1 MAISIETSIITAS
14 QNSNAAGLSDDLNW
28 WCFGGSGAG
37 AFVQAHHDGIR
48 IGHATVVEKPPF
60 RSQGE
65 FRVAEIGHNYVDKAF
80 RRRGVF
86 SKLVDEI
93 EKFARIEGIS
103 ALYVTPNSK
112 SEPIYRKL
120 NYAFCEE
127 SAELV
132 LIPFDNSVA
141 GGTHKALTEVQ
152 KDEYINL
159 ALDCS
164 RLVNGCAKYLQWRF
178 AKPSA
183 EFRFFCSQDRSAIM
197 AVRPGSPGPLGV
209 YVLSEF
215 FLCGQKPPL
224 EITLEYVEQLR
235 QTLTEQ
241 KPIILPST
249 DRCKLKDRTAV
260 RVYRNF
266 PIAYKR
272 VEEGFLFPSTHQYQ
286 FTDSD
291 YG

>member
-1 MAISIETSIITAS
+1 MAISIEISIITAS
-14 QNSNAAGLSDDLNW
+14 QNHNAAGLSDDLKW
-28 WCFGGSGAG
+28 WCFGGSGVG
-37 AFVQAHHDGIR
+37 AFVQAHHDGVR
-48 IGHATVVEKPPF
+48 IGYATMVEKPPF
-60 RSQGE
+60 SGQGT
-65 FRVAEIGHNYVDKAF
+65 FRVAEIGHNYVENAF

-93 EKFARIEGIS
+93 EKYARNEGIS
-103 ALYVTPNSK
+103 ALYVTPNSE

-120 NYAFCEE
+120 EYTFCGE

-132 LIPFDNSVA
+132 LIPFDNPVA
-141 GGTHKALTEVQ
+141 DGTEKALTEIQ
-152 KDEYINL
+152 REEYINL
-159 ALDCS
+159 TLDCT
-164 RLVNGCAKYLQWRF
+164 RLVKGCTKYLQWRF

-183 EFRFFCSQDRSAIM
+183 EYRFFCTQDMSAIM

-209 YVLSEF
+209 YVLSEL

-224 EITLEYVEQLR
+224 EITLEYAKQLR
-235 QTLTEQ
+235 CRLTEQ

-249 DRCKLKDRTAV
+249 DRCKLKDSTAV

-266 PIAYKR
+266 PMACKTLA
-272 VEEGFLFPSTHQYQ
+272 EGFSFPSTHQYQ